1 MKRLLVAAALLA
13 SFSAQAQEV
22 KPVHGVAMHGGVK
35 YAEGFKH
42 FDYVN
47 PDAPKGGE
55 VRLAQIGTFD
65 SLNPFIVKGIPPTD
79 IGLLFSTLLTASADE
94 PFSEYG
100 YVAESIE
107 MPADRK
113 WVAFNLRSIA
123 KFHDGKP
130 INAEDVVFSFTTLK
144 AKGAPFY
151 RLYYAGVTKAEALS
165 PLKVK
170 FTFGATGEVNRELP
184 LIVGQMPI
192 LSKAYWS
199 KKKFEETSLE
209 APNGSGPYRVESVE
223 SGRSIVYKLDETFW
237 GRDLPVMKGRHN
249 FKRIRIDVYRDA
261 TVALEALKAGEYDL
275 RAENESKKWATEYKD
290 APAVK
295 SGLMKAET
303 LPNQRPVG
311 MQGFVM
317 NLRKPL
323 FQDRKLRE
331 ALSLAFDFEWSNKNL
346 FYGQYT
352 RTNSY
357 FANSDL
363 QAKGLPTPGEMKLLE
378 PFKDKLPA
386 EVFSKEFKAPVTN
399 GDGNPRENLRA
410 ALELLKQA
418 GWVIKDRKLV
428 NERTGQPLAFEI
440 LLSSPAFERVALPYV
455 ENLKKLGAEVSVRT
469 LDTAQYKSRMDAFD
483 FDMTVDIWGAS
494 ESPGNELRDFYGS
507 HAAEMRGSRNTIG
520 LKDPAVDALIDRVI
534 SAPDREGLVDA
545 VHALDR
551 VMTWGHYVVPHWH
564 IAYDRVAYWDKFGQP
579 KTIPRQG
586 YQFDAWWID
595 SAKAEAISKRKNG
608 EGR

>member
-1 MKRLLVAAALLA
+1 MKRLLFAASLLV
-13 SFSAQAQEV
+13 SFSALAQDA
-22 KPVHGVAMHGGVK
+22 KLQHGIAMHGSVK
-35 YAEGFKH
+35 YADGFKH

-47 PDAPKGGE
+47 PDAPKAGE

-79 IGLLFSTLLTASADE
+79 IGLLFSTLMAQSADE

-100 YVAESIE
+100 YVAESVE

-113 WVAFNLRSIA
+113 WVVFNLRAIA

-130 INAEDVVFSFTTLK
+130 VTADDVVFTFNTLK

-151 RLYYAGVTKAEALS
+151 RLYYAGVAKAEALS
-165 PLKVK
+165 PSKVK
-170 FTFGATGEVNRELP
+170 FSFLPGETNRELP
-184 LIVGQMPI
+184 LIIGQMPI
-192 LSKAYWS
+192 LSKAYYA
-199 KKKFEETSLE
+199 KRNFEETSLE
-209 APNGSGPYRVESVE
+209 APVGSGPYRVESVE
-223 SGRSIVYKLDETFW
+223 SGRSIVYKQDENFW

-261 TVALEALKAGEYDL
+261 TVALEALKAGEYDF

-290 APAVK
+290 AAPVK
-295 SGLMKAET
+295 AGLMKVES

-317 NLRKPL
+317 NLRRPL
-323 FQDRKLRE
+323 FQDRRVRE
-331 ALSLAFDFEWSNKNL
+331 ALALAFDFEWSNKNL

-363 QAKGLPTPGEMKLLE
+363 QAKGTPTPGELKLLE
-378 PFKDKLPA
+378 PFKDKLPS
-386 EVFSKEFKAPVTN
+386 EVFTKEFKAPVTG

-410 ALELLKQA
+410 ALDLLKQA
-418 GWVIKDRKLV
+418 GYVIKDRKLV
-428 NERTGQPLAFEI
+428 SEKTGQPLAFEI

-469 LDTAQYKSRMDAFD
+469 LDTAQYKSRMDGFE
-483 FDMTVDIWGAS
+483 FDMTVDLWGAS

-507 HAAEMRGSRNTIG
+507 HAAAMRGSRNTIG
-520 LKDPAVDALIDRVI
+520 LKDPAIDALIDKVI
-534 SAPDREGLVDA
+534 SAPDREALVDA

-551 VMTWGHYVVPHWH
+551 VLVWGHYVVPHWH
-564 IAYDRVAYWDKFGQP
+564 IAVDRVAYWDKFGQP
-579 KTIPRQG
+579 KIIPRQG
-586 YQFDAWWID
+586 YQFDAWWVD
-595 SAKAEAISKRKNG
+595 QAKADAIAKAKGRG